1 LKVGIDNYCYHKRYE
16 AEVSKRWTTLDFI
29 KRAKELQVDGVS
41 IETCFFE
48 SFEKSYLEKIK
59 SLLDEVHMERV
70 LAWGHPSGLEGGKN
84 LRAAEDLKSHF
95 ETAKILGAKVMRI
108 VASSWRFRH
117 ESHREQIDRVT
128 EILKPIADLAA
139 SYDIKMALEN
149 HIDFTS
155 DEILEILDGVG
166 SKYLG
171 VNLDTGNAL
180 RMLEDPIEATRKLA
194 PYTLSTHIKDIGIGK
209 GSPQNRD
216 FWLSVPLGKGVIDI
230 PEVVSILKSV
240 GYSGLLN
247 VEVDVLRWD
256 WPDEDVAVEESV
268 RYLKSALSALKCA

>member
-1 LKVGIDNYCYHKRYE
+1 MKIGIDNYCYHKRYE
-16 AEVSKRWTTLDFI
+16 VEASSSKRWTTLDFI
-29 KRAKELQVDGVS
+29 QRAKELQVDGVS

-48 SFEKSYLEKIK
+48 SFQKSYLEK
-59 SLLDEVHMERV
+59 LRNALDEANMERI

-84 LRAAEDLKSHF
+84 LKAAADLKSHF
-95 ETAKILGAKVMRI
+95 ETTKILGARVMRI

-117 ESHREQIDRVT
+117 ESHKDQVDKVS
-128 EILKPIADLAA
+128 EILKPIADIAA

-155 DEILEILDGVG
+155 DEVLEILNRVG
-166 SKYLG
+166 SKHLG
-171 VNLDTGNAL
+171 VNFDTGNAL

-240 GYSGLLN
+240 GYNGLLN

-268 RYLKSALSALKCA
+268 KYLKKIVPK

>member
-1 LKVGIDNYCYHKRYE
+1 MKIGIDNYCYHKRYE
-16 AEVSKRWTTLDFI
+16 VEASSSKRWTTLDFI
-29 KRAKELQVDGVS
+29 QRAKELQVDGVS

-48 SFEKSYLEKIK
+48 SFQKSYLEK
-59 SLLDEVHMERV
+59 LRNALDEANMERV

-84 LRAAEDLKSHF
+84 LKAAEDLKSHF
-95 ETAKILGAKVMRI
+95 ETTKILGARVMRI

-117 ESHREQIDRVT
+117 ESHKDQVDKVS
-128 EILKPIADLAA
+128 EILKPIADIAT

-155 DEILEILDGVG
+155 DEVLEILNRVG
-166 SKYLG
+166 SKHLG
-171 VNLDTGNAL
+171 VNFDTGNAL

-240 GYSGLLN
+240 GYNGLLN

-268 RYLKSALSALKCA
+268 KYLKSVAKV

>member
-1 LKVGIDNYCYHKRYE
+1 MKIGIDNYCYHKRYE
-16 AEVSKRWTTLDFI
+16 VEASSSKRWTTLDFI
-29 KRAKELQVDGVS
+29 QRAKELQVDGVS

-48 SFEKSYLEKIK
+48 SFQKSYLEK
-59 SLLDEVHMERV
+59 LRNALDEANMERI

-84 LRAAEDLKSHF
+84 LKAAEDLKSHF
-95 ETAKILGAKVMRI
+95 ETTKILGAKVMRI

-117 ESHREQIDRVT
+117 ESHKDQVDKVS
-128 EILKPIADLAA
+128 EILKPIADIAA

-155 DEILEILDGVG
+155 DEVLEILNGVG
-166 SKYLG
+166 SKHLG
-171 VNLDTGNAL
+171 VNFDTGNAL

-240 GYSGLLN
+240 GYNGLLN

-268 RYLKSALSALKCA
+268 KYLKGIVSK